1 MSNSKS
7 NLPSSQVNDLEPDL
21 VAETVKSLL
30 ELNHLGKPE
39 TDTEVKNRVNQY
51 FQFCQDTGTRPGI
64 ETLCL
69 SLHISR
75 TTLFNW
81 SSGIGCSAERQEIIE
96 KAKTFIAAFLEQI
109 VLRGRISPPSGIF
122 LMKAWLGYRDT
133 ISFEDI
139 NKKNPVLDKP
149 RESLEQIKE
158 EFGGLL
164 LNSDQQ
170 Y

>member
-7 NLPSSQVNDLEPDL
+7 NFPSSQVNDLGPD
-21 VAETVKSLL
+21 VITETVTNLL
-30 ELNHLGKPE
+30 ELNYLGKPE
-39 TDTEVKNRVNQY
+39 TDTEVKNRVDQY
-51 FQFCQDTGTRPGI
+51 FQFCQATGTRPGI
-64 ETLCL
+64 ESLCL
-69 SLHISR
+69 ALHISR

-133 ISFEDI
+133 VSFEDI
-139 NKKNPVLDKP
+139 NKNISVLNEP

>member
-1 MSNSKS
+1 
-7 NLPSSQVNDLEPDL
+7 
-21 VAETVKSLL
+21 
-30 ELNHLGKPE
+30 
-39 TDTEVKNRVNQY
+39 
-51 FQFCQDTGTRPGI
+51 
-64 ETLCL
+64 
-69 SLHISR
+69 
-75 TTLFNW
+75 
-81 SSGIGCSAERQEIIE
+81 
-96 KAKTFIAAFLEQI
+96 
-109 VLRGRISPPSGIF
+109 
-122 LMKAWLGYRDT
+122 MKAWLGYRDT

>member
-7 NLPSSQVNDLEPDL
+7 NFPSSQVNDLEPDF

-39 TDTEVKNRVNQY
+39 TDTEVKNRVDQY

-96 KAKTFIAAFLEQI
+96 KAKAFIAAFLEQI

-122 LMKAWLGYRDT
+122 LMKAWLGYRET

>member
-69 SLHISR
+69 SLHVSR

-96 KAKTFIAAFLEQI
+96 KAKAFIAAFLEQI

>member
-96 KAKTFIAAFLEQI
+96 KAKAFIAAFLEQI

>member
-7 NLPSSQVNDLEPDL
+7 NFPSSQVNDLEPDF

-39 TDTEVKNRVNQY
+39 TDTEVKNRVDQY
-51 FQFCQDTGTRPGI
+51 FQFCQYTGTRPGI

-96 KAKTFIAAFLEQI
+96 KAKAFIAAFLEQI

-122 LMKAWLGYRDT
+122 LMKAWLGYRET